1 MGSNRRFYW
10 IKLYTNFFGQREI
23 KSIRRND
30 NGLLYIVIYLKLLLL
45 SANSDGYLRFESTED
60 TLIDELS
67 IEIDEDPNDVTNAIK
82 ELEDKKLLEISSDD
96 EYFLNHATDMVGSET
111 ASAQKMRRLR
121 AERKKE
127 TSQSLTM
134 LHNVTQS
141 DTEIDKEIEIE
152 KNIKID
158 DIEQY
163 TSKINS
169 LIVNQV
175 SSSSIINF
183 IDHYGLMSLELLIEQ
198 IPKSEYLMKNINF
211 NHIEDKFLRK
221 AIMGEYKTYNNKN
234 LGDDEPNEYGKVPPL
249 RF

>member
-1 MGSNRRFYW
+1 MINQGWVSIYRKIQDHWIWKRNKPFDERSAWIDLILLVNHEDNKIIYDGKPLVVRRGQKVTSLQ
-10 IKLYTNFFGQREI
+10 KLSKRWHWSIQKVKRFLLSLESDEMISLKIEPQKGTVVTIVNYGKYQDTNISKRNSTETETKQ
-23 KSIRRND
+23 RRNRDETVPNINNND
-30 NGLLYIVIYLKLLLL
+30 N
-45 SANSDGYLRFESTED
+45 
-60 TLIDELS
+60 
-67 IEIDEDPNDVTNAIK
+67 NDN
-82 ELEDKKLLEISSDD
+82 
-96 EYFLNHATDMVGSET
+96 
-111 ASAQKMRRLR
+111 
-121 AERKKE
+121 
-127 TSQSLTM
+127 
-134 LHNVTQS
+134 
-141 DTEIDKEIEIE
+141 
-152 KNIKID
+152 NINND

-175 SSSSIINF
+175 SSSLIINF

-198 IPKSEYLMKNINF
+198 IPKSEYLIKNINF